1 MAESARKIK
10 QKVVSTMRKVKN
22 RAIIRKLSDK
32 GFRANK
38 TRNLIAGL
46 AIALTT
52 LLFSSLF
59 TIALGTIENFQRE
72 TMRQSGGDC
81 HGVIKD
87 VSWEQY
93 EKLKTHPLIKE
104 SAPCILVADAIK
116 NPEFLKRHVEAWY
129 YPAYHYK
136 HCFVEIIDGEAPKKA
151 DEILLDETSL
161 KLLGKEPKAGQRVTL
176 QMQIRQ
182 SREKVTDR
190 IFTVSGVTKADSAL
204 DVGFAIVS
212 EQYMREH
219 GDELTYT
226 YPEDGSVTGAVRMDV
241 NFSNS
246 IGIQRKLDQVIT
258 DSGYSIAEGDSH
270 YIDCNANWT
279 YISDG
284 AEGDSLTIG
293 AVIGALLLILLT
305 GYLIIYNV
313 FQISVMKDIRYYG
326 LLKTVGT
333 TGRQMEQI
341 LHRQAWRLALYG
353 IPAGL
358 VLGFPAGK
366 MLVPSFMALSSYEG
380 DQTGVSLN
388 PFIFLGAA
396 AFSILTILYRF
407 ENRQRWLPGFRRLRQ
422 SGTRRAW
429 NTRLGK
435 GREKRN

>member
-1 MAESARKIK
+1 M
-10 QKVVSTMRKVKN
+10 
-22 RAIIRKLSDK
+22 
-32 GFRANK
+32 
-38 TRNLIAGL
+38 
-46 AIALTT
+46 
-52 LLFSSLF
+52 
-59 TIALGTIENFQRE
+59 
-72 TMRQSGGDC
+72 
-81 HGVIKD
+81 
-87 VSWEQY
+87 
-93 EKLKTHPLIKE
+93 
-104 SAPCILVADAIK
+104 
-116 NPEFLKRHVEAWY
+116 
-129 YPAYHYK
+129 
-136 HCFVEIIDGEAPKKA
+136 
-151 DEILLDETSL
+151 
-161 KLLGKEPKAGQRVTL
+161 
-176 QMQIRQ
+176 
-182 SREKVTDR
+182 
-190 IFTVSGVTKADSAL
+190 
-204 DVGFAIVS
+204 
-212 EQYMREH
+212 
-219 GDELTYT
+219 TYT

-284 AEGDSLTIG
+284 AEGDPLTIG

-326 LLKTVGT
+326 LLKTIGT

-358 VLGFPAGK
+358 VLGFLAGK
-366 MLVPSFMALSSYEG
+366 MLVPSLRF
-380 DQTGVSLN
+380 
-388 PFIFLGAA
+388 
-396 AFSILTILYRF
+396 LYRF